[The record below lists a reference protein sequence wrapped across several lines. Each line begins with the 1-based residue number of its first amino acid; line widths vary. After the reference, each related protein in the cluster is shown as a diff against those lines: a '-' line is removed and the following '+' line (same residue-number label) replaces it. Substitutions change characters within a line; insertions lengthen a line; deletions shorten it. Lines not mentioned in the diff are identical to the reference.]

1 MDSWTKSEKPQ
12 FLSLSSPHLSLLPI
26 SLFDFRRTAKSRR
39 DSGSFHARSASKNLN
54 FYVLKRPGVDELL
67 EYLRENDDKFEV
79 VVFTAGLREY
89 ASLVLDKLDGNR
101 EYSLQP
107 ENGVLVQAFVDDVG
121 GDCELS
127 KFESSYEFD
136 DIREEYRSHS
146 QGRSPSPAPNCSSS
160 NWKSPVSRSQSTS
173 TPTARKLFS
182 ESPRSG
188 SSPGSPTED
197 TRSSIENSY
206 SQANGTEAEN
216 NINLIIYPCERL
228 KVVSSDPVPGID
240 VTKREA
246 YLSDEEF
253 VAKFRM
259 TKGNF
264 YKLPKWKQ
272 NKLKICDDKSFG
284 AFKTWEPSESEH
296 SSSLKIWDYSDS
308 EAAPASSWST
318 LPNKKRD
325 ISFNHENWS
334 HYYERYIIFIALLL
348 VRMIFNGEF

>member
-1 MDSWTKSEKPQ
+1 MDSWTKSQNPQ
-12 FLSLSSPHLSLLPI
+12 FL
-26 SLFDFRRTAKSRR
+26 R

-127 KFESSYEFD
+127 K
-136 DIREEYRSHS
+136 
-146 QGRSPSPAPNCSSS
+146 
-160 NWKSPVSRSQSTS
+160 
-173 TPTARKLFS
+173 
-182 ESPRSG
+182 
-188 SSPGSPTED
+188 
-197 TRSSIENSY
+197 
-206 SQANGTEAEN
+206 
-216 NINLIIYPCERL
+216 
-228 KVVSSDPVPGID
+228 
-240 VTKREA
+240 
-246 YLSDEEF
+246 
-253 VAKFRM
+253 
-259 TKGNF
+259 
-264 YKLPKWKQ
+264 
-272 NKLKICDDKSFG
+272 
-284 AFKTWEPSESEH
+284 
-296 SSSLKIWDYSDS
+296 
-308 EAAPASSWST
+308 
-318 LPNKKRD
+318 KRD

>member
-1 MDSWTKSEKPQ
+1 M
-12 FLSLSSPHLSLLPI
+12 
-26 SLFDFRRTAKSRR
+26 FRNL
-39 DSGSFHARSASKNLN
+39 SASKNLN

-136 DIREEYRSHS
+136 DIREAEYRSHSSNCSHS

-240 VTKREA
+240 VTKRE
-246 YLSDEEF
+246 
-253 VAKFRM
+253 
-259 TKGNF
+259 
-264 YKLPKWKQ
+264 
-272 NKLKICDDKSFG
+272 
-284 AFKTWEPSESEH
+284 PSESEH

-318 LPNKKRD
+318 LPNKPLPMD
-325 ISFNHENWS
+325 IGRCTCVIVKEASPDGFHGGTLYSLYTNLALGVSLPFIPAIGW
-334 HYYERYIIFIALLL
+334 IIEL
-348 VRMIFNGEF
+348 NGKI

>member
-1 MDSWTKSEKPQ
+1 MAEEPKITI
-12 FLSLSSPHLSLLPI
+12 HY
-26 SLFDFRRTAKSRR
+26 
-39 DSGSFHARSASKNLN
+39 SKNQ
-54 FYVLKRPGVDELL
+54 LKRPGVDELL

-136 DIREEYRSHS
+136 DIREAEYRSHSSNCSHS

-240 VTKREA
+240 VTKRE
-246 YLSDEEF
+246 
-253 VAKFRM
+253 
-259 TKGNF
+259 
-264 YKLPKWKQ
+264 
-272 NKLKICDDKSFG
+272 SFG

-348 VRMIFNGEF
+348 VVSFRSFFAFHSSYWLDNRIEWKKSDQFA

>member
-1 MDSWTKSEKPQ
+1 MDSWTKSQKPQ
-12 FLSLSSPHLSLLPI
+12 FLSISLFLSLLPI

-67 EYLRENDDKFEV
+67 EYLREKDDKFEV

-136 DIREEYRSHS
+136 DIREAEYRSHSSNCSHS

-240 VTKREA
+240 VTKRE
-246 YLSDEEF
+246 
-253 VAKFRM
+253 
-259 TKGNF
+259 
-264 YKLPKWKQ
+264 
-272 NKLKICDDKSFG
+272 SFG

-296 SSSLKIWDYSDS
+296 SSSLKIWDYYDS
-308 EAAPASSWST
+308 EVAPASSWST
-318 LPNKKRD
+318 LPNKPLPMD
-325 ISFNHENWS
+325 IGRCTCVIVKEASPDGFHGGTLYSLYTNLALGVSLPFIPAIGW
-334 HYYERYIIFIALLL
+334 IIELNGKNLINLLD
-348 VRMIFNGEF
+348 

>member
-1 MDSWTKSEKPQ
+1 MLDKITESPIFVNLS
-12 FLSLSSPHLSLLPI
+12 LSLSSPHLSLRF
-26 SLFDFRRTAKSRR
+26 SSYGRR

-127 KFESSYEFD
+127 QKVRDYLTFYSQK
-136 DIREEYRSHS
+136 EYRSHSSNCSHS

-240 VTKREA
+240 VTKREVLNVQTIA
-246 YLSDEEF
+246 YGYRKVYLC
-253 VAKFRM
+253 
-259 TKGNF
+259 
-264 YKLPKWKQ
+264 Y
-272 NKLKICDDKSFG
+272 C
-284 AFKTWEPSESEH
+284 
-296 SSSLKIWDYSDS
+296 
-308 EAAPASSWST
+308 
-318 LPNKKRD
+318 
-325 ISFNHENWS
+325 
-334 HYYERYIIFIALLL
+334 
-348 VRMIFNGEF
+348 